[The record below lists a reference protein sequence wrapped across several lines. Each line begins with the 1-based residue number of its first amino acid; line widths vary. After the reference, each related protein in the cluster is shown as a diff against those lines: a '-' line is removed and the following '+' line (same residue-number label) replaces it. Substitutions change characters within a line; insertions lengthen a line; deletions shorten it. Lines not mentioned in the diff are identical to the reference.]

1 MKAAINSGGRE
12 QIIMIGKERDRR
24 SEEQLD
30 RLGREL
36 VRASAMNEAEGEQ
49 VAASPFLYT
58 RLRSR
63 INAEREQREE
73 GERWSTM
80 LRVIWRAIPAMAM
93 VAILAVTLFLSS
105 NFGTQQAGVVSVE
118 DLLDTQGAEVESVVF
133 ADNRSLSSDEV
144 LATILNEDEQEA
156 SR

>member
-1 MKAAINSGGRE
+1 
-12 QIIMIGKERDRR
+12 MIGKKRDRR

-30 RLGREL
+30 QAGREII
-36 VRASAMNEAEGEQ
+36 RASAMNEAEAES
-49 VAASPFLYT
+49 VAASPFLYA

-73 GERWSTM
+73 GERWGAM

-93 VAILAVTLFLSS
+93 VAILAVTLFLSA
-105 NFGTQQAGVVSVE
+105 NFSPQPAAVASVE

>member
-1 MKAAINSGGRE
+1 
-12 QIIMIGKERDRR
+12 MIGKKIESR
-24 SEEQLD
+24 SDEHLA
-30 RLGREL
+30 RVGREI
-36 VRASAMNEAEGEQ
+36 VRASAMNEAEADE
-49 VAASPFLYT
+49 VATSPFLYT

-73 GERWSTM
+73 RERWGAM
-80 LRVIWRAIPAMAM
+80 LRVVWRAIPAMAM

-105 NFGTQQAGVVSVE
+105 SFNTQQTASVASVE
-118 DLLDTQGAEVESVVF
+118 DLLDTQGAGVESVVF

>member
-1 MKAAINSGGRE
+1 
-12 QIIMIGKERDRR
+12 MIGKKRDRR
-24 SEEQLD
+24 SEEHLD
-30 RLGREL
+30 QTGREI
-36 VRASAMNEAEGEQ
+36 VRASAMNEAEGER

-73 GERWSTM
+73 GERWGAM

-93 VAILAVTLFLSS
+93 VAILAVALFLSA
-105 NFGTQQAGVVSVE
+105 NFSTQPVAVASVE